1 MPGDKSEKAAEQELQ
16 KFHVE
21 QRRAL
26 NNAYGA
32 LVGGSTNTTF
42 QAYTFE
48 EAVDQLIETIEGAG
62 TQLRPN
68 LLGRVDMI
76 EDGVKKAVE
85 ELKQVPPEKFIEAND
100 DEDVNTEENPE
111 ATA

>member
-1 MPGDKSEKAAEQELQ
+1 MPDKSEQKEEKELQ

-32 LVGGSTNTTF
+32 LVGSSTNTTF

-48 EAVDQLIETIEGAG
+48 EAVDQLIETIEGEG

-76 EDGVKKAVE
+76 ENNVKKAVE
-85 ELKQVPPEKFIEAND
+85 ELKQVPPEKFIEAD
-100 DEDVNTEENPE
+100 DESDVNTEETPPE
-111 ATA
+111 